1 MQSTEKLQKNEENDS
16 EQEQNAHN
24 DTINAEHMLNFDT
37 TLPVDY
43 TMEFADPN
51 SDPEDEQEAPILHTQ

>member
-16 EQEQNAHN
+16 EQDQNPQN
-24 DTINAEHMLNFDT
+24 DTINPDHTQNFDT

-43 TMEFADPN
+43 TMEFADQN
-51 SDPEDEQEAPILHTQ
+51 SDPEDEQESP